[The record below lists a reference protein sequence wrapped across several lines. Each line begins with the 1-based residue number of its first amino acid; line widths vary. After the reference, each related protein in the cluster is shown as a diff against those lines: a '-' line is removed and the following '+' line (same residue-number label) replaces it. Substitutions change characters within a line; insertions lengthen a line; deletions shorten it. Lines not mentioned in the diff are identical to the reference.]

1 MPAAAIEVLLLFAA
15 VATAALLF
23 VAHWLT
29 ANEGVVL
36 TELLLLL
43 LLGLSW
49 RNFNQ
54 GRHPCFFFL
63 GMLLLLQG
71 GRLLT
76 FCLGSEPDPLR
87 VRVQTGLPFDLSRRD
102 QGIALLCV
110 ALSGLCIYAVCRLN
124 YRQIA
129 ALNIGAATQYMPYLY
144 LLFFASVPVQI
155 FKNYSYYQFAQD
167 HGGYMYFW
175 VNHGEFAATV
185 PLWVRLVS
193 LITLPAFVGIFILET
208 RKKYLYLTTI
218 CYFVSSLLVLLMG
231 SRIGTLGLIVALWY
245 AAGIKSGKRTRTL
258 AVVALAC
265 VLFAIAGLFQ
275 ALREDSDATT
285 YAIDPLKFVTLSG
298 NSLDVTLVVVRYRQ
312 IFSVYAGSYMWN
324 ELTAGFL
331 PHDLQHYFRGREL
344 GHDVSVLLNPGA
356 FEQGVGTAG
365 SYVAEAYMIGGVA
378 GVVIISFLIGLAL
391 HLLYQFSRTPL
402 SLFTVVMVLPEFINM
417 PRGDLLDWLSVL
429 ARTLLLLTVLTL
441 GWKVYSVLLWLK
453 QAPRPVQP
461 WTGEQ
466 LPGTR

>member
-144 LLFFASVPVQI
+144 LLFS
-155 FKNYSYYQFAQD
+155 
-167 HGGYMYFW
+167 
-175 VNHGEFAATV
+175 
-185 PLWVRLVS
+185 
-193 LITLPAFVGIFILET
+193 PA
-208 RKKYLYLTTI
+208 
-218 CYFVSSLLVLLMG
+218 C
-231 SRIGTLGLIVALWY
+231 
-245 AAGIKSGKRTRTL
+245 
-258 AVVALAC
+258 
-265 VLFAIAGLFQ
+265 
-275 ALREDSDATT
+275 
-285 YAIDPLKFVTLSG
+285 
-298 NSLDVTLVVVRYRQ
+298 RYR
-312 IFSVYAGSYMWN
+312 
-324 ELTAGFL
+324 
-331 PHDLQHYFRGREL
+331 
-344 GHDVSVLLNPGA
+344 
-356 FEQGVGTAG
+356 
-365 SYVAEAYMIGGVA
+365 
-378 GVVIISFLIGLAL
+378 
-391 HLLYQFSRTPL
+391 FSRTTAIT
-402 SLFTVVMVLPEFINM
+402 STH
-417 PRGDLLDWLSVL
+417 
-429 ARTLLLLTVLTL
+429 RTMAATCIS
-441 GWKVYSVLLWLK
+441 G
-453 QAPRPVQP
+453 
-461 WTGEQ
+461 
-466 LPGTR
+466 